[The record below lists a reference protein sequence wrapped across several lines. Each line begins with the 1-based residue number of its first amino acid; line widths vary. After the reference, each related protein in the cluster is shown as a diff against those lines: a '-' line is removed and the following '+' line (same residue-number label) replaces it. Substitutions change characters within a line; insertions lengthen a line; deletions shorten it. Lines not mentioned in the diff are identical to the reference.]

1 MFKNV
6 PLVKEGANKTARF
19 FFLKYINLG
28 VKKLKIYSNIKFV
41 DTSSKK
47 GYEKRYRQITMR
59 SCIFFRYCTFFRCHL
74 IRTYFATFLQSYV
87 NEFEIDMK
95 ILPFLYQY

>member
-6 PLVKEGANKTARF
+6 PLIKESANKTDKF

-28 VKKLKIYSNIKFV
+28 VKQLKIYSNVKFV
-41 DTSSKK
+41 DTSSRK
-47 GYEKRYRQITMR
+47 GYEKRYRQIIMR
-59 SCIFFRYCTFFRCHL
+59 SCIISHYCTFFQCHL
-74 IRTYFATFLQSYV
+74 LMTYFGTFLQSCI